1 MYRIYRHSI
10 TPQGAQEGKGDSTST
25 RSSALL
31 PGVALNS
38 RLGSQAP
45 SASPAAACF
54 CSVPSF
60 TLPPSSSYEPHE
72 LRLRRIISLGAHGP
86 HLGEEIY
93 TTEHRAHGKGKRCH
107 GRGKAGTL
115 RGGWAEP
122 PASPEGGTA
131 SRSHKKK
138 KKKEKIIQ
146 PKGRRWRA
154 KCPIYT
160 QHCKHTQSILHVLQ
174 SGVCMSV
181 SQSRGRISGA
191 LS

>member
-138 KKKEKIIQ
+138 KKKRKNHTT
-146 PKGRRWRA
+146 KGEA
-154 KCPIYT
+154 VEGKVSHLYT
-160 QHCKHTQSILHVLQ
+160 TL
-174 SGVCMSV
+174 
-181 SQSRGRISGA
+181 
-191 LS
+191 